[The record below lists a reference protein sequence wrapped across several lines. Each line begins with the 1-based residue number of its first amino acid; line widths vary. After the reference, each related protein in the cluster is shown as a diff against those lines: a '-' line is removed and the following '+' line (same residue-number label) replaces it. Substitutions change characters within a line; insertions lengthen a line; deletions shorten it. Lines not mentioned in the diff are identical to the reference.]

1 MGAQLDAGGGKG
13 KKKSASPD
21 INVTPLVD
29 VCLVLLI
36 IFMVATPEMDKNAQV
51 DLPAVDTPDKKSQ
64 AKKNPL
70 EVTISAK
77 GEVTVAK
84 KPYNLEDLEALL
96 RKEKEADPEKRVSLR
111 ADKSLEFAKVREV
124 LLVVQKVQFMGTA
137 FAVKTGANAKDE

>member
-77 GEVTVAK
+77 GEVTAAK
-84 KPYNLEDLEALL
+84 KPYNMEDLEALL
-96 RKEKEADPEKRVSLR
+96 RKEKEADPENGYRYAPTSHWNSQRFVKFFLWCRKFNSW
-111 ADKSLEFAKVREV
+111 V
-124 LLVVQKVQFMGTA
+124 LHSP
-137 FAVKTGANAKDE
+137 

>member
-1 MGAQLDAGGGKG
+1 MGAQLDTGGG
-13 KKKSASPD
+13 KKKSATPD

-51 DLPAVDTPDKKSQ
+51 DLPKVDKPDKKSKTKSGN
-64 AKKNPL
+64 AL
-70 EVTISAK
+70 EVTVDKNGI
-77 GEVTVAK
+77 VTIAK
-84 KPYNLEDLEALL
+84 KPYTLEELEAQL

-111 ADKSLEFAKVREV
+111 ADKSLEFAKIREV

-137 FAVKTGANAKDE
+137 FAVNMGAKAKDE